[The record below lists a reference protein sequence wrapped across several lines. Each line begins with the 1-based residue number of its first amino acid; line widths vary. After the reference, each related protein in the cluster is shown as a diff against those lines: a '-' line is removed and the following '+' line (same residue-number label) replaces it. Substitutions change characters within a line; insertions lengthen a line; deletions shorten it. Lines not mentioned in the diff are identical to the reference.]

1 MLSITYARPKL
12 PGAQKDCS
20 LPRKVFRIGRKPG
33 ESAAH
38 ARVAALARVVAVAR
52 VAALVRVEEEI
63 HVPLAAALLRAAVL
77 ISSTTAA
84 D

>member
-33 ESAAH
+33 ES
-38 ARVAALARVVAVAR
+38 AALARVVAVAR